1 MARRAFLD
9 LDTQFDFMDP
19 AGALYFAGAQATI
32 PNLKRLIDAAR
43 ETGIPVISS
52 IDAHIEND
60 PEFGEWPPHCVA
72 GTPGQ
77 HKIPETT
84 LADTV
89 VIENRPQPIDLR
101 PGAQVQLEKRI
112 SGLFDNVNADVVLR
126 KIGAHEFFVFGVATE
141 YGVKAAVLGLLER
154 GNRVG
159 VVTDA
164 ISAVTE
170 EGGSAALNAM
180 RVAGALLLTTD
191 EVLASL

>member
-19 AGALYFAGAQATI
+19 AGALYLAGAQATI
-32 PNLKRLIDAAR
+32 PNLKRLIGMAR
-43 ETGIPVISS
+43 EKGIPVISS
-52 IDAHIEND
+52 IDAHLEND
-60 PEFGEWPPHCVA
+60 PEFGEWPPHCVT

-77 HKIPETT
+77 RKIPETT

-89 VIENRPQPIDLR
+89 VLENRPQPVDLR
-101 PGAQVQLEKRI
+101 PGAQVHLEKRI

-170 EGGSAALNAM
+170 EGGTAALEAM
-180 RVAGALLLTTD
+180 RAAGAVLLVTE